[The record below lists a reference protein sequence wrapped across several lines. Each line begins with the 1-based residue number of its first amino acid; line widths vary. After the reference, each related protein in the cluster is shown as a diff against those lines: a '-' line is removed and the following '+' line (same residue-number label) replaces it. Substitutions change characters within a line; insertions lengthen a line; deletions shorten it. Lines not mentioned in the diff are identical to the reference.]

1 MPQMYKATT
10 LELLFYFLARTVIA
24 RNIDANA
31 EVCGWVSASASACA
45 CACVFF
51 SFSRLCNLI

>member
-31 EVCGWVSASASACA
+31 EVCVWESASACA

-51 SFSRLCNLI
+51 SFCRSCNLI